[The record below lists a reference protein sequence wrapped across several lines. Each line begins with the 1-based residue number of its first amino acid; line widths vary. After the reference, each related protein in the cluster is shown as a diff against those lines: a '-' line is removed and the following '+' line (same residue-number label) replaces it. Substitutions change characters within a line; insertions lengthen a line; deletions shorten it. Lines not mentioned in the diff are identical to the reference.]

1 MSAEAA
7 ALVRAWSVGRWTVTV
22 TLPQVAPGQL
32 RHAVFEWSPAMPTR
46 PLSKSQM
53 RQYRRGRN
61 RAIGELAN
69 ALGGPALLLEV
80 RS

>member
-1 MSAEAA
+1 M
-7 ALVRAWSVGRWTVTV
+7 
-22 TLPQVAPGQL
+22 TLPQVAPGQM
-32 RHAVFEWSPAMPTR
+32 RHAAIEWSPAMPTR

-61 RAIGELAN
+61 RALGELAA

-80 RS
+80 V

>member
-1 MSAEAA
+1 MSAEAV
-7 ALVRAWSVGRWTVTV
+7 ALARTWSVGRWTVTV
-22 TLPQVAPGQL
+22 TLPQVAPGQM

-46 PLSKSQM
+46 PLTKSEM
-53 RQYRRGRN
+53 RQYRAGRD
-61 RAIGELAN
+61 RAIGELAF